1 MTSQELYDLMKH
13 IQKPEI
19 STRELIEQANKS
31 YSISDQYE
39 DYGKHIRG
47 LQQVL
52 KKEHK
57 ITNVRH
63 GYWAVIE

>member
-1 MTSQELYDLMKH
+1 MTSQELLNLMKQ
-13 IQKPEI
+13 ISKPEI
-19 STRELIEQANKS
+19 STRELIEQANKR
-31 YSISDQYE
+31 YPISDHYE

-57 ITNVRH
+57 ITNVRY
-63 GYWAVIE
+63 GYWAVIK